1 MGWRR
6 FHTRMVPPPQP
17 PVRHTS
23 RQKVAIS
30 YVDPKG
36 MAPLQ
41 QDRKREKGQVQA
53 KTVVFSNKGS
63 PAGNGAARVV
73 RTGEG
78 STAQSSELQ
87 AGRWLPHPAA
97 RASSPPRVAP
107 PPRGDSR
114 ATHFQDYTDSSQLFG
129 TGAMRQVDESS
140 PISRQNFYP
149 VSSLQSLSISHA
161 QDLRPIMR
169 FDQRPSGS
177 PDRRH
182 AEALH
187 STTSR
192 WSALKHEDRA
202 VALLN
207 MCNFAR
213 MDLYRSEPPKTV
225 TQAICTAISL
235 DPTCNP
241 RLLLEVDSQNNTRPF
256 TTSSLP

>member
-97 RASSPPRVAP
+97 RASSPP
-107 PPRGDSR
+107 S
-114 ATHFQDYTDSSQLFG
+114 TS
-129 TGAMRQVDESS
+129 AMRGRSFWTIVPS
-140 PISRQNFYP
+140 PNVAHS
-149 VSSLQSLSISHA
+149 
-161 QDLRPIMR
+161 
-169 FDQRPSGS
+169 
-177 PDRRH
+177 DR
-182 AEALH
+182 
-187 STTSR
+187 
-192 WSALKHEDRA
+192 
-202 VALLN
+202 
-207 MCNFAR
+207 
-213 MDLYRSEPPKTV
+213 
-225 TQAICTAISL
+225 
-235 DPTCNP
+235 
-241 RLLLEVDSQNNTRPF
+241 
-256 TTSSLP
+256 